1 VQQAGAFSQHHWQN
15 RPVLR
20 EIDSHRVRRLWRV
33 VLAIA
38 MALTPW
44 TVYLMQQNERLK
56 IVYEVNALRSELVR
70 LQEEERRLNV
80 ERARLESLAPIE
92 RWAVRSRGLARPGAE
107 FIFVASDG
115 KPKTEETEVQTPTE

>member
-1 VQQAGAFSQHHWQN
+1 MQQAGAFSQRQWRN

-33 VLAIA
+33 ALAIA

-44 TVYLMQQNERLK
+44 TVYLLQQNERLK
-56 IVYEVNALRSELVR
+56 IVYEVNALRSEMVR

-92 RWAVRSRGLARPGAE
+92 RWAVRSHGLTRPGAE
-107 FIFVASDG
+107 LVFVAGDG
-115 KPKTEETEVQTPTE
+115 EPESEATEVHTPTE

>member
-1 VQQAGAFSQHHWQN
+1 MQQAGAFSQRQWRN

-20 EIDSHRVRRLWRV
+20 EIDNHRVRRLWRV

-44 TVYLMQQNERLK
+44 TVYLLQQNERLK
-56 IVYEVNALRSELVR
+56 IVYEVNALRSELVQ
-70 LQEEERRLNV
+70 LQEVERRLKV

-92 RWAVRSRGLARPGAE
+92 RWAVRSHGLIRPAAD
-107 FIFVASDG
+107 FVFVASDG
-115 KPKTEETEVQTPTE
+115 KPESEDTEVDRPKE